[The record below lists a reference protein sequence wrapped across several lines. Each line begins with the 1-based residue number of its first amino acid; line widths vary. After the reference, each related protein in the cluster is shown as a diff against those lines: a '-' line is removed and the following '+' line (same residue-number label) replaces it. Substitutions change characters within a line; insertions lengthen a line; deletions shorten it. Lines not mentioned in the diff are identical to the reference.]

1 MNEHEQTLCD
11 VRAEVDRLSTEERA
25 AVLKFAGVFRQSI
38 VDGGP
43 MALMAF
49 ALVGAELACH
59 NGTAL
64 DVPQTGH
71 PI

>member
-11 VRAEVDRLSTEERA
+11 VRAEVDRLPTEERA
-25 AVLKFAGVFRQSI
+25 TVIKIAGVFRQSI

-49 ALVGAELACH
+49 ALIGAEMACH
-59 NGTAL
+59 NGSAL
-64 DVPQTGH
+64 DIPQTGNAV
-71 PI
+71 